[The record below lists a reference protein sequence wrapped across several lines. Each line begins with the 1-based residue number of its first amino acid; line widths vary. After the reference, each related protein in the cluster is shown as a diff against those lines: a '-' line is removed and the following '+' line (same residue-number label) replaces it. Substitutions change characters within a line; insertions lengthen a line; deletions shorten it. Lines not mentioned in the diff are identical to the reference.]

1 MRKILEVKLNEGNI
15 ILGINRWVMSLLRS
29 SATFLDWIRAELKQ
43 MDRRTR
49 KLLTMHQAWNPK
61 SNKARIYLSIK
72 EGGRGQ
78 ISVED
83 TVK

>member
-1 MRKILEVKLNEGNI
+1 MRKILEVKLNGGNI

-29 SATFLDWIRAELKQ
+29 SATFLYWIRAELKQ
-43 MDRRTR
+43 MDRRIR

-61 SNKARIYLSIK
+61 SNKARIYVSIK
-72 EGGRGQ
+72 EGRRGQ
-78 ISVED
+78 MSVED